1 MTDAMSR
8 SESSQSSPSP
18 DRRPLNIRLILGILA
33 AVVVVLVIV
42 MASGPAEKPDKKEA
56 SKAGPG
62 AQPKVDVEATVAY
75 AAIKSR
81 LEESRD
87 ALKKGNLLQAFD
99 LQATAEDEVKTVV
112 QKWPTEQDIQGL
124 PLQVEEIVFQFEKY
138 GAADPPKPGLAANKD
153 RYPDDTAGPD
163 ADQVNDLFVAAWAS
177 EKRNQPEA
185 AIGIYTQALDRLDGL
200 LKSGSYRS
208 SAPMAADAR
217 HSEVPVPPQSAAR
230 GAAALLK
237 KYYAVTSR
245 LADLELRA
253 GREDR
258 AETARRRALAA
269 IDQALARGTETAELS
284 IELDSLLSDLARRER
299 LSGRLESARLTL
311 QRRLGLRQYLLTHVN
326 AGPADPAE
334 SGATANTPAPD
345 TGLGSAQLPP
355 TVAAAGTDEPEP
367 GIDNRSSHDIIIE
380 LAWLDR
386 HTFHYDEGLEYLAE
400 LLDAALRSGQ
410 TAMTEAD
417 RQARLIRGEML
428 MDLGHFPEAELALKN
443 ALPYLNRLLDS
454 PQPSLVG
461 RVDIEPRVTTIRAN
475 LAIAELRLTQAD
487 LVQAEQY
494 MEEALSLYRTLPGGH
509 PVTFDVQLTRVKVLA
524 RKGDSQRAER
534 ELSGFLADSSKLLE
548 SPGVDIWVKRQI
560 LALMAEAAWQARA
573 RGEADLAINHYRRV
587 NDELTPYI
595 TGIEVD
601 NAAEYGSLFRPILV
615 EIMEGE
621 GDLLADLKRMSQA
634 ESRYVLGL
642 DMARA
647 LRDQEPRQYFW
658 RTRFDSLAAKVE
670 KFHF

>member
-1 MTDAMSR
+1 MSR

-18 DRRPLNIRLILGILA
+18 DRRPLNIRLILGLLA
-33 AVVVVLVIV
+33 AVVVVLIV
-42 MASGPAEKPDKKEA
+42 VVASGPSEKPDNKDAAKDDR
-56 SKAGPG
+56 G
-62 AQPKVDVEATVAY
+62 AQLKVDVDATVAY

-87 ALKKGNLLQAFD
+87 ALKKGNLLQAYD
-99 LQATAEDEVKTVV
+99 LQAMAEDEVKTAV
-112 QKWPTEQDIQGL
+112 QKWPTDQDIQGM

-138 GAADPPKPGLAANKD
+138 GGADPPKAGLAAKKG
-153 RYPDDTAGPD
+153 RYPDDTAGPG
-163 ADQVNDLFVAAWAS
+163 ADQVNDLFVSAWAS

-185 AIGIYTQALDRLDGL
+185 AIGIYNQALGRLDGL
-200 LKSGSYRS
+200 LKYGNDRRPPAS
-208 SAPMAADAR
+208 MAADAR
-217 HSEVPVPPQSAAR
+217 HSEVPVPPQSADQ
-230 GAAALLK
+230 GTVALLK
-237 KYYAVTSR
+237 KYYAVASR
-245 LADLELRA
+245 LAALESSA
-253 GREDR
+253 AHEDR

-269 IDQALARGTETAELS
+269 IDQALARGTETAELNS
-284 IELDSLLSDLARRER
+284 ELDSLLSDLARRER
-299 LSGRLESARLTL
+299 LRGRLESARLTL
-311 QRRLGLRQYLLTHVN
+311 QRRLGLRQYMLTHVK
-326 AGPADPAE
+326 AGPSSPAE
-334 SGATANTPAPD
+334 AKAATGAPPD

-355 TVAAAGTDEPEP
+355 TVAAAGTDESNESEP
-367 GIDNRSSHDIIIE
+367 RIDNRSSSDIIIE

-410 TAMTEAD
+410 TAMTETD

-461 RVDIEPRVTTIRAN
+461 RVDVEPRVTTIRAN
-475 LAIAELRLTQAD
+475 LAIAELRLSQAD

-509 PVTFDVQLTRVKVLA
+509 SVTFDVQLTRVKVLA

-548 SPGVDIWVKRQI
+548 SPEVDIWVKRQI

-621 GDLLADLKRMSQA
+621 GDLLVDLRRMSQA

-670 KFHF
+670 NFHF